1 MLRVRLGLLGLL
13 LGLSACTIPNESH
26 CGNHDGDQTCA
37 EGYGDAIYCST
48 CVADNDGCVAE
59 APSDVC
65 RFVPQDSDETGSE
78 VMTASATL
86 TGTPMNPSTTASS
99 ASASGSTSSDSMT
112 SSPVTA
118 SSTSSD
124 PTSET
129 DATTTSEDPT
139 TTTDPT
145 DDDSTTTGESTDPT
159 DVSTTSPT
167 TDPTETTDDPSMTSD
182 PTEDPTEN
190 PSTGEDCVPLGL
202 ECDEASDCC
211 SNFCVPDVVLG
222 VDVCI

>member
-1 MLRVRLGLLGLL
+1 MLRVRFGLLGLV
-13 LGLSACTIPNESH
+13 LGLSACTIPNENH

-78 VMTASATL
+78 VTSATATM

-99 ASASGSTSSDSMT
+99 ASASGSTSTDSMT

-124 PTSET
+124 PTSGS
-129 DATTTSEDPT
+129 TSDDPT

-167 TDPTETTDDPSMTSD
+167 TDPTETTDDPAMTSD

-190 PSTGEDCVPLGL
+190 TSTGDDCVPLGL

>member
-1 MLRVRLGLLGLL
+1 MLWLRIGVL

-26 CGNHDGDQTCA
+26 CGNHDGDRTCA
-37 EGYGDAIYCST
+37 DGHGDAIYCST

-59 APSDVC
+59 VPSDVC
-65 RFVPQDSDETGSE
+65 RFVPQDSDDTGSE
-78 VMTASATL
+78 VTSASATL

-99 ASASGSTSSDSMT
+99 ASASGGSTSTDSMT
-112 SSPVTA
+112 TSPVTA
-118 SSTSSD
+118 SSTSTD
-124 PTSET
+124 PTT
-129 DATTTSEDPT
+129 DSDASTTSEDPT

-145 DDDSTTTGESTDPT
+145 DDDSTTMRDPT

-167 TDPTETTDDPSMTSD
+167 TDPTETTNDPSMTTED

-190 PSTGEDCVPLGL
+190 PSTGDDCIPLGV
-202 ECDEASDCC
+202 ECDEPSDCC
-211 SNFCVPDVVLG
+211 SNVCVPDVLLG